1 MTDQTTRRPGSGAT
15 RLPLPELVAPGEV
28 APTVPRGG
36 LNAPIV
42 HCLLYENGY
51 RRPGD
56 VPFAEALETARDASA
71 RAARHATLA
80 PEHEV
85 GTSFL
90 WIDLDDPS
98 EDDLAEVAEEFGLH
112 PLAVEDAVHA
122 HERPKLETYGE
133 IVFVVLKTACYD
145 DAAESVVFGDVM
157 LFVGRDFMVSIR
169 HRASTPITEV
179 REELE
184 SRPDVLRV
192 GPSAVLYAIAD
203 RIVDDYVDAAAGL
216 AQDVDEVENDVFSS
230 ERRDRAERIYRLK
243 REVLSFRRAVWP
255 LAGPMD
261 RLARGQ
267 VRGLDERTADYFR
280 DVRDHLL
287 RTGEQVDALNQL
299 LDSAL
304 NANLAGVTLRQNEDM
319 RKITAYAAILGWM
332 TVIAGVYGMNF
343 EYMPELRWLLGYP
356 FALTVMVGGA
366 AVIFAI
372 FRRREWL

>member
-1 MTDQTTRRPGSGAT
+1 MTDQSTRRPGSGAT
-15 RLPLPELVAPGEV
+15 RLPLPALVAEDAVAPG
-28 APTVPRGG
+28 TPRGG
-36 LNAPIV
+36 LSAPIV
-42 HCLLYENGY
+42 HCVLYENGY

-56 VPFAEALETARDASA
+56 VPFAHALETARDASA
-71 RAARHATLA
+71 RAGVHATLA
-80 PEHEV
+80 PEHKV
-85 GTSFL
+85 GASFV

-98 EDDLAEVAEEFGLH
+98 EDDLADVAEEFGLH

-122 HERPKLETYGE
+122 HERPKLETYGD
-133 IVFVVLKTACYD
+133 IAFVVLKTACYD

-157 LFVGRDFMVSIR
+157 LFVGKDFLVSIR
-169 HRASTPITEV
+169 HRASTPISEV
-179 REELE
+179 RTELE

-203 RIVDDYVDAAAGL
+203 RIVDDYVDAADGL

-230 ERRDRAERIYRLK
+230 DRSDRAERIYRLK

-255 LAGPMD
+255 LTGPVD

-267 VRGLDERTADYFR
+267 VQGLDPRTADYFR

-287 RTGEQVDALNQL
+287 RTAEQVDALNQL

-332 TVIAGVYGMNF
+332 TVIAGIYGMNF
-343 EYMPELRWLLGYP
+343 DYMPELRWRFGYP

-366 AVIFAI
+366 AVIFTS
-372 FRRREWL
+372 FRRRGWL